1 MKGIFKFNDVITTD
15 EKEEIADK
23 LREEFYRIEQDA
35 VDVETE
41 VQEDDDWELTPV
53 DEMSMAISAELANMT
68 TERFDEMID
77 GMSIDF
83 IKEIIARLRSSYYK
97 TAVRMIQAMFLING
111 YEDAVK
117 ALDLLMVFEKYNED
131 IYECFII
138 DLFDTDLFEW
148 FLTDM
153 CIHDNCEQSCA
164 SAGLS

>member
-41 VQEDDDWELTPV
+41 VQEDDDWGITPV

-68 TERFDEMID
+68 AERFDEMID
-77 GMSIDF
+77 GMSFDV

-97 TAVRMIQAMFLING
+97 TAVRMIQAMFLVNG

-117 ALDLLMVFEKYNED
+117 ALDLLTIFEKYNED
-131 IYECFII
+131 IYECFIV